1 LNGYLT
7 KPTTRLGRY
16 TLLFKEILKHTP
28 PDHPDQHNLTK
39 AIEIIKQLL
48 SNVNLEAGHAKN
60 AFDLMRIDQNLT
72 FKLKSDQVVKSKRYY
87 SNSRIHFFLYIYR
100 ILIC

>member
-28 PDHPDQHNLTK
+28 PDHPDQHSLTK
-39 AIEIIKQLL
+39 AIEIIKQVL
-48 SNVNLEAGHAKN
+48 SNVNLEAGYAKN

-72 FKLKSDQVVKSKRYY
+72 FKLKSDQVVRDQ
-87 SNSRIHFFLYIYR
+87 NDTIVIHIFIYIY
-100 ILIC
+100 IYTES